1 MRKAINAANRNPFS
15 RGIPR
20 TFKDLCRVWTPR
32 AIHDSAEFEN
42 ASEIMNALAGHN
54 LNKDQGDYLETVSIL
69 VDEFDRSHN
78 EQPSK
83 ASPLAVLEY
92 LLEEHEIS
100 GRELGRILGNES
112 IGGFI
117 LRGERSITVEQAK
130 KLGEYFSVDP
140 SLFLDL

>member
-1 MRKAINAANRNPFS
+1 MRKAIEAANANPFS

-42 ASEIMNALAGHN
+42 ASEIMNALAGRD
-54 LNKDQGDYLETVSIL
+54 LNKDQEDYLETVSIL

-78 EQPSK
+78 EQPGK

-92 LLEEHEIS
+92 LLEEHKIS
-100 GRELGRILGNES
+100 GRELGRILGNEA

-117 LRGERSITVEQAK
+117 LRGERGITVEQAK
-130 KLGEYFSVDP
+130 KLGEHFSVDP